1 MKRAH
6 PALHRRQRGMS
17 LIELMMALFVLA
29 VGLAGGMILVSTAIA
44 SNNRNK
50 LDTTATLLSQ
60 MVLEKILTPGNANLP
75 PLVGGAPGPPPH
87 FVVVSDC
94 TGAQFRIYLDPGG
107 PALAPSGDINF
118 AAPPPAIGYNMNYTV
133 CRAAGQTAV
142 YDVRWNIRAVK
153 FTPNSTY
160 TKIVTV
166 AARPTGAAA
175 NNSTQILFFGLPVT
189 LRGMSG
195 ISPN

>member
-1 MKRAH
+1 
-6 PALHRRQRGMS
+6 MS

-29 VGLAGGMILVSTAIA
+29 VGLAGGMILVTTAIA

-87 FVVVSDC
+87 FVVVTDC
-94 TGAQFRIYLDPGG
+94 TGAQFQVYLDPGG
-107 PALAPSGDINF
+107 PALNPLTGEINF
-118 AAPPPAIGYNMNYTV
+118 AAPLAGPGYNMNYTV

-142 YDVRWNIRAVK
+142 YQVRWNIRAVK

-160 TKIVTV
+160 TKVVTV

-175 NNSTQILFFGLPVT
+175 NNTTQILFFGLPIT